1 MTTLTLQM
9 TMFDAMLAEM
19 SKLIFNRIA
28 RGLQTLTVISWQ
40 MPAAQSCQD
49 KTSVAQIVVDNT
61 CIT

>member
-1 MTTLTLQM
+1 
-9 TMFDAMLAEM
+9 MFDAMLAEM